1 MFCENQQER
10 GKEKKKV
17 NYSKHSESV
26 ENINKEAKLAVTHS
40 ANVAVLWAKGPQEQA
55 NNAAWTKHLKSDRK
69 EDS

>member
-1 MFCENQQER
+1 MFCENQKER
-10 GKEKKKV
+10 GKEKKV

-40 ANVAVLWAKGPQEQA
+40 ANVAGLWAKGPQEQA
-55 NNAAWTKHLKSDRK
+55 NNAAWTKRLKSDRK